1 VAKERDRGA
10 VRRVELVGKLDAHAA
25 EAVALEI
32 RRLLKRYGRE
42 ITDVRVEIS
51 TVKGDLPSP

>member
-1 VAKERDRGA
+1 MAKERDRGA